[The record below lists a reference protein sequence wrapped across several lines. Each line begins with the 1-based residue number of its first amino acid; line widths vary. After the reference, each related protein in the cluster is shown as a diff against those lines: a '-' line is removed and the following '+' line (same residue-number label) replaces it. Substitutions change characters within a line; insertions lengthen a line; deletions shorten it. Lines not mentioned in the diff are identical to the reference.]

1 MFDAIIRSSLKYRIL
16 VFILAGLL
24 TIFGLWS
31 LATMKVDVLPDINK
45 PTVSVFTEGEGMAAE
60 EIEQLILGQVES
72 AVAGAPGVT
81 RVRSTASFGLAIV
94 NAEFEWGTD
103 IYRNRQII
111 QERLANLQL
120 PGDARP
126 VLGPVSSIMGEI
138 MWVGL
143 TDETLKTSPM
153 DLRGIADWTIRPALL
168 RVPGVSDVI
177 VMGGDVKEWQVN
189 LDASLMKKADL
200 KSEDII
206 RSLEGSLSNKSGG
219 ILVQSGKEYPIRIML
234 SPNKVTDLEETII
247 TSDTGKT
254 VRLADVARLVE
265 GPSPI
270 RGAASLDG
278 RPGVVM
284 RVAKQPE
291 AETLKV
297 TKAVDTELA
306 ALSNTLPPG
315 VKLETDLF
323 RQEWFI
329 NSGLKNVSDA
339 LRDGIIFVIIVL
351 VLFLMNVRVT
361 LITLTAI
368 PLSILVTVI
377 VFKYLGFS
385 VNVMTLGGI
394 AVAIG
399 ELVDDAIV
407 DVENVHRRLKEWRAT
422 GMQGSALSV
431 VYQASREVRNS
442 IVYATILVAIVFLP
456 LFFLPGVEG
465 RLLAA
470 LGAAYLISLI
480 ASLFVSLTV
489 TPAMSLVLL
498 GRKAEKM
505 SQEEKTATLRHEED
519 TKFVRFIKRKMAPII
534 MQSIKRSNILIGVTT
549 IAVLA
554 SVILFALAGR
564 EGIPPFNEGSAT
576 ITSVMPVGTD
586 LDTSNQYATRIENE
600 IKQIEGVVRV
610 SHLTGRAG
618 ADPHDSGANTSEIQ
632 VTFRQ
637 GLEHETEEFFHK
649 IQEILN
655 KYPDADYSIGQ
666 PITHRVEE
674 LLSGVR
680 APIVVKVFGDN
691 PLDMR
696 AVAETIQAEFAKI
709 PAVANP
715 QIQREVLIPE
725 FRIYADRSQLA
736 NYKVSVNELA
746 EELEQGLLGVEVGQV
761 QIGPVRTDV
770 VVRYDAVTRGNA
782 YALRDLSLPFEGIDS
797 LAGGTTD
804 IRLEGGR
811 NKFSHEGGKR
821 VLTVTANYQGS
832 DIVGDVEQVKA
843 ILDNTQLPLGVT
855 LSYEGTYQS
864 AKENSN
870 RLALLFAVG
879 LILIF
884 VVLFKAFHSI
894 RMALLIMLNIP
905 TVAIGGVIAV
915 YLTGGVINLAH
926 TVGFISLAGI
936 VSRNGIIL
944 VSHCIKLIKEE
955 GMPFTPDTILRATL
969 DRVVPVLMTALVA
982 ALALIPLMLASKEPG
997 KELLSPLATVIFGG
1011 LMSST
1016 IISLFLTPALFY
1028 KFGRRI
1034 FQDESSLTLLFFKK
1048 TKKQF
1053 EASTNKLQIK
1063 TKDFLSKFKRKRN
1076 Y

>member
-1 MFDAIIRSSLKYRIL
+1 MFDAIIRSSLKYRVL

-24 TIFGLWS
+24 TVFGIWS
-31 LATMKVDVLPDINK
+31 LTTMKVDVLPDINK

-126 VLGPVSSIMGEI
+126 VLGPVSSIMGEV

-168 RVPGVSDVI
+168 RVSGVSDVI

-189 LDASLMKKADL
+189 LDTSLMKKSDL
-200 KSEDII
+200 KTEDVVKA
-206 RSLEGSLSNKSGG
+206 LESALNNKSGG
-219 ILVQSGKEYPIRIML
+219 ILVQSGKEYPIRIMISPKKVSELEDIMIL
-234 SPNKVTDLEETII
+234 SDA
-247 TSDTGKT
+247 GKAI
-254 VRLADVARLVE
+254 RLADIARLVE

-291 AETLKV
+291 SETLDV
-297 TKAVDTELA
+297 TRAVDESLLELER
-306 ALSNTLPPG
+306 NLPTG

-323 RQEWFI
+323 RQETFI
-329 NSGLKNVSDA
+329 NQGLKNVTDA
-339 LRDGIIFVIIVL
+339 LRDGIFFVVIVL
-351 VLFLMNVRVT
+351 ILFLMNIRVT

-377 VFKYLGFS
+377 IFKYLGFS

-422 GMQGSALSV
+422 GMKGSALQV

-465 RLLAA
+465 RLLAS

-498 GRKAEKM
+498 GNRAEKV
-505 SQEEKTATLRHEED
+505 SREEHNATLTHEED
-519 TKFVRFIKRKMAPII
+519 TKFVRFIKRNMSPLILH
-534 MQSIKRSNILIGVTT
+534 SIKKSNVLIGVTI
-549 IAVLA
+549 IAVTISIIA
-554 SVILFALAGR
+554 FAFAGR

-576 ITSVMPVGTD
+576 ISVVLPVGTD
-586 LDTSNQYATRIENE
+586 LDTSNRFATRIEND
-600 IKQIEGVVRV
+600 IKNLEGVARV

-618 ADPHDSGANTSEIQ
+618 ADPHDSGANSSEIQ
-632 VTFRQ
+632 VTFRP
-637 GLEHETEEFFHK
+637 GLEHESKEFFK
-649 IQEILN
+649 QIQEILD
-655 KYPDADYSIGQ
+655 KYPGADYSIGQ

-680 APIVVKVFGDN
+680 APIVVKIFGDD
-691 PLDMR
+691 LQQLRDT
-696 AVAETIQAEFAKI
+696 AEVVRAEFAKN
-709 PAVANP
+709 ANVKNP
-715 QIQREVLIPE
+715 QVQKEVLVPE
-725 FRIYADRSQLA
+725 FRIYIDKAQLA
-736 NYKVSVNELA
+736 NYKVSASQLA
-746 EELEQGLLGVEVGQV
+746 EELEQGLLGTEVGQV
-761 QIGPVRTDV
+761 QIGPVRTNV
-770 VVRYDAVTRGNA
+770 VVRYDAASKGNA

-797 LAGGTTD
+797 LSGGATD

-821 VLTVTANYQGS
+821 ILTVTANYQGS
-832 DIVGDVEQVKA
+832 DIVGAVEKVKTTM
-843 ILDNTQLPLGVT
+843 DSKQLPIGLT
-855 LSYEGTYQS
+855 LSYEGTYKS
-864 AKENSN
+864 SKENST
-870 RLALLFAVG
+870 RLAILFGIG

-884 VVLFKAFHSI
+884 AVLIKAFSSI

-905 TVAIGGVIAV
+905 TVAIGGVAAV

-944 VSHCIKLIKEE
+944 VGRCIQLIKEE
-955 GMPFTPDTILRATL
+955 GKPFTPQTILQATL

-982 ALALIPLMLASKEPG
+982 ALALIPLMLAGDEPG
-997 KELLSPLATVIFGG
+997 KELLNPLANVIFGG
-1011 LMSST
+1011 LLSST

-1028 KFGRRI
+1028 RFGRRI
-1034 FQDESSLTLLFFKK
+1034 FEDESSLTVLYLKKVKRRFDLMMLKFQTKIKGGTSRFK
-1048 TKKQF
+1048 
-1053 EASTNKLQIK
+1053 L
-1063 TKDFLSKFKRKRN
+1063 RK
-1076 Y
+1076 